1 LRQRLRIREGEE
13 PGVMGEG
20 SVGRAGENG
29 SVQKVRLDNGLQI
42 LLKESHLAPVASFW
56 IYYRVGSRNEAPG
69 VTGISHWVEHMLFK
83 GTERYPQGAFDKA
96 VARAGGAFNGMTWQD
111 WTTYFETFPAERI
124 ELALDVESDR
134 MANAIF
140 DEEETES
147 ERTVIIS
154 EREGSE
160 NSYRWL
166 LNTEMQAAAFQTHPY
181 RHPVIGWKE
190 DLLTMGRDDLYE
202 HYRTFYTPSNAVAVA
217 AGDFDSAWMVE
228 RIEQYFGGV
237 EAGPALPAM
246 RLQEPEQRAERRIVL
261 RGTDMTSYFG
271 LAFHAPDAR
280 HPDFFALTVMDSI
293 LSGAKGMGLFGG
305 GSSNRSNRLYRA
317 LVDKELA
324 VGVSSAFMPT
334 IDPYV
339 FGFSATLAQDVTHQE
354 IEEAIWAEIER
365 MQEEPVAAEEL
376 EKAIKQTKAQF
387 AYSSESVTNQAY
399 WLGFSEMIA
408 DSEWFDGWLEN
419 LEAVTAEDIQRV
431 AQSWFGRNK
440 QTVGWYMPEA

>member
-1 LRQRLRIREGEE
+1 MGEE
-13 PGVMGEG
+13 
-20 SVGRAGENG
+20 SAGRVRENG

-42 LLKESHLAPVASFW
+42 LLKESRLAPVASFW

-217 AGDFDSAWMVE
+217 VGDFDSAWMVE

-246 RLQEPEQRAERRIVL
+246 RLEEPAQRAERRIVL

-339 FGFSATLAQDVTHQE
+339 FGFSATLAQDITHQE

-408 DSEWFDGWLEN
+408 DSEWFDGWLVN
-419 LEAVTAEDIQRV
+419 LEAVTADDVQRV

>member
-1 LRQRLRIREGEE
+1 MAADRTE
-13 PGVMGEG
+13 
-20 SVGRAGENG
+20 RAPDNG
-29 SVQKVRLDNGLQI
+29 SVHKTRLDNGLQI

-56 IYYRVGSRNEAPG
+56 IFYRVGSRNEMPG
-69 VTGISHWVEHMLFK
+69 GTGISHWVEHMLFK
-83 GTERYPQGAFDKA
+83 GTDRYPQGSFDKA

-140 DEEETES
+140 DAEETES
-147 ERTVIIS
+147 ERSVIIS

-181 RHPVIGWKE
+181 RHPVIGWKQ
-190 DLLTMGRDDLYE
+190 DLLTMRREDLYE
-202 HYRTFYTPSNAVAVA
+202 HYRTFYTPNNAVAVA
-217 AGDFDSAWMVE
+217 VGDFDGAQMAD
-228 RIEQYFGGV
+228 RLDHFFGGL
-237 EAGPALPAM
+237 AGGPTVPEM

-261 RGTDMTSYFG
+261 RGTDQTSYFG
-271 LAFHAPDAR
+271 LAFHAPAAQ
-280 HPDFFALTVMDSI
+280 HPDFFPLTVLDSI

-324 VGVSSAFMPT
+324 VGVSSSYVPT
-334 IDPYV
+334 IDPYL
-339 FGFSATLAQDVTHQE
+339 FGFHATLSQEISHQE
-354 IEEAIWAEIER
+354 LEDAIWAEIER
-365 MQEEPVAAEEL
+365 MQEEPVTAEEL
-376 EKAIKQTKAQF
+376 DKTIKQTKAQF

-408 DSEWFDGWLEN
+408 DSDWFDGWLVN
-419 LEAVTAEDIQRV
+419 LEAVTAADIQRV
-431 AQSWFGRNK
+431 AQTWFSRNK
-440 QTVGWYMPEA
+440 QTVGWYLPE

>member
-1 LRQRLRIREGEE
+1 MAADSTE
-13 PGVMGEG
+13 
-20 SVGRAGENG
+20 RAPDNG
-29 SVQKVRLDNGLQI
+29 SVHKTRLDNGLQI

-56 IYYRVGSRNEAPG
+56 IFYRVGSRNEMPG
-69 VTGISHWVEHMLFK
+69 GTGASHWVEHMLFK
-83 GTERYPQGAFDKA
+83 GTDRYPQGSFDKA

-140 DEEETES
+140 DAEETES
-147 ERTVIIS
+147 ERSVIIS

-181 RHPVIGWKE
+181 RHPVIGWKQ
-190 DLLTMGRDDLYE
+190 DLLTMRREDLYE
-202 HYRTFYTPSNAVAVA
+202 HYRTFYTPNNAVAVVV
-217 AGDFDSAWMVE
+217 GDFDGAQMAD
-228 RIEQYFGGV
+228 RLDHFFGGL
-237 EAGPALPAM
+237 AGGPTVPEM

-261 RGTDMTSYFG
+261 RGTDQTSNLG
-271 LAFHAPDAR
+271 LAFHAPAAQ
-280 HPDFFALTVMDSI
+280 HPDFFPLTVLDSI

-324 VGVSSAFMPT
+324 VGVSSSYMPT
-334 IDPYV
+334 IDPYL
-339 FGFSATLAQDVTHQE
+339 FGFSATLAQEVTHQE
-354 IEEAIWAEIER
+354 LEDAIWAEIER
-365 MQEEPVAAEEL
+365 MQEEPVTAEEL
-376 EKAIKQTKAQF
+376 DKAIKQTKAQF

-408 DSEWFDGWLEN
+408 DSDWFDGWLVN
-419 LEAVTAEDIQRV
+419 LEAVTAADIQRV
-431 AQSWFGRNK
+431 AQTWFSHSK
-440 QTVGWYMPEA
+440 QTVGWYLPE

>member
-1 LRQRLRIREGEE
+1 MGAESRE
-13 PGVMGEG
+13 
-20 SVGRAGENG
+20 RARENG
-29 SVQKVRLDNGLQI
+29 GVQKTCLDNGLQVI
-42 LLKESHLAPVASFW
+42 LKESHLAPVASFW
-56 IYYRVGSRNEAPG
+56 IYYQVGSRNEAPG

-83 GTERYPQGAFDKA
+83 GTEKYPQGAFDKA

-140 DEEETES
+140 DAEETES

-181 RHPVIGWKE
+181 RHPVIGWKQ
-190 DLLTMGRDDLYE
+190 DLLTMGRAELYE
-202 HYRTFYTPSNAVAVA
+202 HYRTFYTPNNAVAVA
-217 AGDFDSAWMVE
+217 VGSFDGGEMVD
-228 RIEQYFGGV
+228 RIEQYFGGL
-237 EAGPALPAM
+237 EKGPTVPVM

-261 RGTDMTSYFG
+261 RGADQTSYIG
-271 LAFHAPDAR
+271 LAFHAPAAQ
-280 HPDFFALTVMDSI
+280 HPDFFPLTVLDSI

-317 LVDKELA
+317 LVDKELT
-324 VGVSSAFMPT
+324 VGVTSSFMPT
-334 IDPYV
+334 IDPYL
-339 FGFSATLAQDVTHQE
+339 FGFSATLAHDVTHQE
-354 IEEAIWAEIER
+354 VEDAIWAEIER
-365 MQEEPVAAEEL
+365 VQKEAVSAEEL
-376 EKAIKQTKAQF
+376 DKAIKQTKAQF

-408 DSEWFDGWLEN
+408 DSEWFEGWLEN
-419 LEAVTAEDIQRV
+419 LEAVTADDIQRV
-431 AQSWFGRNK
+431 AQTWFGRNK
-440 QTVGWYMPEA
+440 QTVGWYLPEL

>member
-1 LRQRLRIREGEE
+1 
-13 PGVMGEG
+13 MGEG

-217 AGDFDSAWMVE
+217 VGDFDSAWMVE

-246 RLQEPEQRAERRIVL
+246 RLHEPEQRAERRIVL
-261 RGTDMTSYFG
+261 RGTDMTSYLG

-376 EKAIKQTKAQF
+376 DKAIKQTKAQF

>member
-1 LRQRLRIREGEE
+1 MGEE
-13 PGVMGEG
+13 
-20 SVGRAGENG
+20 SVGRVRENG

-217 AGDFDSAWMVE
+217 VGDFDSAWMVE

-237 EAGPALPAM
+237 EAGPALPEM
-246 RLQEPEQRAERRIVL
+246 RLHEPEQRAERRIVL

-365 MQEEPVAAEEL
+365 VQEEPVAEEEL
-376 EKAIKQTKAQF
+376 DKAIKQTKAQF

>member
-1 LRQRLRIREGEE
+1 
-13 PGVMGEG
+13 MGEG
-20 SVGRAGENG
+20 SVGRVRDNG
-29 SVQKVRLDNGLQI
+29 NVQKVRLDNGLQI

>member
-1 LRQRLRIREGEE
+1 
-13 PGVMGEG
+13 MAAD
-20 SVGRAGENG
+20 STARAPDNG
-29 SVQKVRLDNGLQI
+29 SVHKTLLDNGLQI

-56 IYYRVGSRNEAPG
+56 IFYRVGSRNEMPG
-69 VTGISHWVEHMLFK
+69 GTGISHWVEHMLFK
-83 GTERYPQGAFDKA
+83 GTDRYPQGSFDKA

-140 DEEETES
+140 DAEETES
-147 ERTVIIS
+147 ERSVIIS

-181 RHPVIGWKE
+181 RHPVIGWKQ
-190 DLLTMGRDDLYE
+190 DLLTMRREDLYE
-202 HYRTFYTPSNAVAVA
+202 HYRTFYTPNNAVAVVV
-217 AGDFDSAWMVE
+217 GDFDGAQMAD
-228 RIEQYFGGV
+228 RLDHFFGGL
-237 EAGPALPAM
+237 AGGPTVPEM

-261 RGTDMTSYFG
+261 RGTDQTSNLG
-271 LAFHAPDAR
+271 LAFHAPAAQ
-280 HPDFFALTVMDSI
+280 HPDFFPLTVLDSI

-324 VGVSSAFMPT
+324 VGVSSSYMPT
-334 IDPYV
+334 IDPYL
-339 FGFSATLAQDVTHQE
+339 FGFSATLAQEVTHQE
-354 IEEAIWAEIER
+354 LEDAIWAEIER
-365 MQEEPVAAEEL
+365 MQEEPVTAEEL
-376 EKAIKQTKAQF
+376 DKAIKQTKAQF

-408 DSEWFDGWLEN
+408 DSDWFDGWLVN
-419 LEAVTAEDIQRV
+419 LEAVTAADIQRV
-431 AQSWFGRNK
+431 AQTWFSSSK
-440 QTVGWYMPEA
+440 QTVGWYLPE

>member
-1 LRQRLRIREGEE
+1 
-13 PGVMGEG
+13 M
-20 SVGRAGENG
+20 
-29 SVQKVRLDNGLQI
+29 QKVRLDNGLQI

-217 AGDFDSAWMVE
+217 VGDFDSAWMVE

-237 EAGPALPAM
+237 EAGPALPEM
-246 RLQEPEQRAERRIVL
+246 RLHEPEQRAERRIVL

-339 FGFSATLAQDVTHQE
+339 FGFSATLAQDITHQE

>member
-1 LRQRLRIREGEE
+1 
-13 PGVMGEG
+13 MGEG

-217 AGDFDSAWMVE
+217 VGDFDSAWMVE

-365 MQEEPVAAEEL
+365 AQEEPVAAEEL
-376 EKAIKQTKAQF
+376 DKAIKQTKAQF

>member
-1 LRQRLRIREGEE
+1 
-13 PGVMGEG
+13 MAAD
-20 SVGRAGENG
+20 STARAPDNG
-29 SVQKVRLDNGLQI
+29 SVHKTLLDNGLQI

-56 IYYRVGSRNEAPG
+56 IFYRVGSRNEMPG
-69 VTGISHWVEHMLFK
+69 GTGISHWVEHMLFK
-83 GTERYPQGAFDKA
+83 GTDRYPQGSFDKA

-140 DEEETES
+140 DAEETES
-147 ERTVIIS
+147 ERSVIIS

-181 RHPVIGWKE
+181 RHPVIGWKQ
-190 DLLTMGRDDLYE
+190 DLLTMRREDLYE
-202 HYRTFYTPSNAVAVA
+202 HYRTFYTPNNAVAVVV
-217 AGDFDSAWMVE
+217 GDFDGAQMAD
-228 RIEQYFGGV
+228 RLDHFFGGL
-237 EAGPALPAM
+237 AGGPTVPEM

-261 RGTDMTSYFG
+261 RGTDQTSNLG
-271 LAFHAPDAR
+271 LAFHAPAAQ
-280 HPDFFALTVMDSI
+280 HPDFFPLTVLDSI

-324 VGVSSAFMPT
+324 VGVSSSYMPT
-334 IDPYV
+334 IDPYL
-339 FGFSATLAQDVTHQE
+339 FGFSATLAQEVTHQE
-354 IEEAIWAEIER
+354 LEDAIWAEIER
-365 MQEEPVAAEEL
+365 MQEEPVTAEEL
-376 EKAIKQTKAQF
+376 DKAIKQTKAQF

-408 DSEWFDGWLEN
+408 DSDWFDGWLVN
-419 LEAVTAEDIQRV
+419 LEAVTAADIQRV
-431 AQSWFGRNK
+431 AQTWFSHSK
-440 QTVGWYMPEA
+440 QTVGWYLPE

>member
-1 LRQRLRIREGEE
+1 
-13 PGVMGEG
+13 MGEG

-42 LLKESHLAPVASFW
+42 LLKESHMAPVASFW

>member
-1 LRQRLRIREGEE
+1 MGEE
-13 PGVMGEG
+13 
-20 SVGRAGENG
+20 SAGRVRENG

-56 IYYRVGSRNEAPG
+56 IYYRVGSRNEVPG
-69 VTGISHWVEHMLFK
+69 GTGISHWVEHMLFK

-181 RHPVIGWKE
+181 RHPVIGWKH

-217 AGDFDSAWMVE
+217 VGDFESAWMVE

-237 EAGPALPAM
+237 KAGPALPEM

-261 RGTDMTSYFG
+261 RGTDQTSYFG
-271 LAFHAPDAR
+271 LAFHAPNAR

-339 FGFSATLAQDVTHQE
+339 FGFSATLAQDITHQE

-419 LEAVTAEDIQRV
+419 LEAVTADDIQRV

>member
-1 LRQRLRIREGEE
+1 MGEE
-13 PGVMGEG
+13 
-20 SVGRAGENG
+20 SVGRVRENG

-217 AGDFDSAWMVE
+217 VGDFDSAWMVE

-237 EAGPALPAM
+237 EAGPALPEM
-246 RLQEPEQRAERRIVL
+246 RLHEPEQRAERRIVL

-365 MQEEPVAAEEL
+365 MQEEPVAEEEL

-431 AQSWFGRNK
+431 AQSWFGRNM

>member
-1 LRQRLRIREGEE
+1 MEE
-13 PGVMGEG
+13 E
-20 SVGRAGENG
+20 SAGRAGENG

-56 IYYRVGSRNEAPG
+56 IYYRVGSRNEVPG

-181 RHPVIGWKE
+181 RHPVIGWKH
-190 DLLTMGRDDLYE
+190 DLLTMRRDDLYE
-202 HYRTFYTPSNAVAVA
+202 HYRTFYTPSNAVAVVV
-217 AGDFDSAWMVE
+217 GDFDSAQMTD
-228 RIEQYFGGV
+228 RIEQYFGGL
-237 EAGPALPAM
+237 EAGPALPEM
-246 RLQEPEQRAERRIVL
+246 RFEEPEQRAERRIVL
-261 RGTDMTSYFG
+261 RGTDQTSYFG

-324 VGVSSAFMPT
+324 VGASSAFMPT

-339 FGFSATLAQDVTHQE
+339 FGFSATLAQDITHQE

>member
-1 LRQRLRIREGEE
+1 MGEE
-13 PGVMGEG
+13 
-20 SVGRAGENG
+20 SAGRVRENG

-56 IYYRVGSRNEAPG
+56 IYYRVGSRNEVPG
-69 VTGISHWVEHMLFK
+69 GTGISHWVEHMLFK

-217 AGDFDSAWMVE
+217 VGDFESAWMVE

-237 EAGPALPAM
+237 KAGPALPEM

-261 RGTDMTSYFG
+261 RGTDQTSYFG

-280 HPDFFALTVMDSI
+280 HADFFALTVMDSI

-339 FGFSATLAQDVTHQE
+339 FGFSATLAQDITHQE

>member
-1 LRQRLRIREGEE
+1 
-13 PGVMGEG
+13 MGAE
-20 SVGRAGENG
+20 SKERAQKNG
-29 SVQKVRLDNGLQI
+29 GVQKTCLDNGLQVI
-42 LLKESHLAPVASFW
+42 LKESHLAPVASFW

-69 VTGISHWVEHMLFK
+69 VTGCSHWVEHMLFK

-140 DEEETES
+140 DAEETES
-147 ERTVIIS
+147 ERSVIIS

-190 DLLTMGRDDLYE
+190 DLLTMGRDELYE

-217 AGDFDSAWMVE
+217 VGSFDGKEMVD
-228 RIEQYFGGV
+228 RIEQYFGGL
-237 EAGPALPAM
+237 ERGPALPTM

-261 RGTDMTSYFG
+261 RGTDQTSYIS
-271 LAFHAPDAR
+271 LAFHAPAAQ
-280 HPDFFALTVMDSI
+280 HPDFFPLTVLDSI

-317 LVDKELA
+317 LVDTELT
-324 VGVSSAFMPT
+324 VGASSSFMPT
-334 IDPYV
+334 IDPYL
-339 FGFSATLAQDVTHQE
+339 FGFSATLSQDVTHQE
-354 IEEAIWAEIER
+354 VEDAIWAEIER
-365 MQEEPVAAEEL
+365 MQKEAVSPDEL
-376 EKAIKQTKAQF
+376 DKAIKQTKAQF

-419 LEAVTAEDIQRV
+419 LEAVTADDIQRV
-431 AQSWFGRNK
+431 AQTWFGRNK
-440 QTVGWYMPEA
+440 QTVGWYLPES

>member
-1 LRQRLRIREGEE
+1 
-13 PGVMGEG
+13 MGEG
-20 SVGRAGENG
+20 GVGRVRDNG
-29 SVQKVRLDNGLQI
+29 NVQKVRLDNGLQI

-217 AGDFDSAWMVE
+217 VGDFDSAWMVE

-246 RLQEPEQRAERRIVL
+246 RLHEPEQRAERRIVL

-365 MQEEPVAAEEL
+365 MQEEPVAEEEL

-408 DSEWFDGWLEN
+408 DSEWFDGWLAN

>member
-1 LRQRLRIREGEE
+1 MGEE
-13 PGVMGEG
+13 
-20 SVGRAGENG
+20 SAGRVRENG

-217 AGDFDSAWMVE
+217 VGDFDSAWMVE

-339 FGFSATLAQDVTHQE
+339 FGFSATLAQDITHQE

-365 MQEEPVAAEEL
+365 AQEEPVAAEEL
-376 EKAIKQTKAQF
+376 DKAIKQTKAQF

-440 QTVGWYMPEA
+440 QTVGWYMPKA

>member
-1 LRQRLRIREGEE
+1 MEADSTARAQNG
-13 PGVMGEG
+13 
-20 SVGRAGENG
+20 GRVDKR
-29 SVQKVRLDNGLQI
+29 SLDNGMQLI
-42 LLKESHLAPVASFW
+42 LKESHLAPVASFW
-56 IYYRVGSRNEAPG
+56 IFYRVGSRNETPG
-69 VTGISHWVEHMLFK
+69 TTGISHWVEHMLFK

-140 DEEETES
+140 DVDETES

-181 RHPVIGWKE
+181 RHPVIGWKH
-190 DLLTMGRDDLYE
+190 DLLTMGRDELYE
-202 HYRTFYTPSNAVAVA
+202 HYRTYYTPKNAVAVA
-217 AGDFDSAWMVE
+217 VGDFDGE
-228 RIEQYFGGV
+228 RMAARIDQFFGGI
-237 EAGPALPAM
+237 ASGPIMPEM
-246 RLQEPEQRAERRIVL
+246 HMQEPEQRAERRIVL
-261 RGTDMTSYFG
+261 RGADQTSYFG
-271 LAFHAPDAR
+271 LAFHAPAAQ
-280 HPDFFALTVMDSI
+280 HADFFPLTVLDSI

-305 GSSNRSNRLYRA
+305 SSSNRSNRLYRA

-324 VGVSSAFMPT
+324 VGVSSSFMPT
-334 IDPYV
+334 IDPYL
-339 FGFSATLAQDVTHQE
+339 FGFHATLAQGITHQQVE
-354 IEEAIWAEIER
+354 DAIWAEIER
-365 MQEEPVAAEEL
+365 VQEEPVAAEEL

-408 DSEWFDGWLEN
+408 DSDWFDAWLIN
-419 LEAVTAEDIQRV
+419 LEAVTAEEVQRV
-431 AQSWFGRNK
+431 AQTWFSRDK
-440 QTVGWYMPEA
+440 QTAGWYLPE

>member
-1 LRQRLRIREGEE
+1 
-13 PGVMGEG
+13 MGEG
-20 SVGRAGENG
+20 SVGRVRDNG
-29 SVQKVRLDNGLQI
+29 NVQKVRLDNGLQI

-217 AGDFDSAWMVE
+217 VGDFDSAWMVE

-246 RLQEPEQRAERRIVL
+246 RLHEPEQRAERRIVL

-365 MQEEPVAAEEL
+365 AQEEPVAAEEL

>member
-1 LRQRLRIREGEE
+1 MGAESRE
-13 PGVMGEG
+13 
-20 SVGRAGENG
+20 RARENG
-29 SVQKVRLDNGLQI
+29 GVQKTCLDNGLQVI
-42 LLKESHLAPVASFW
+42 LKESHLAPVASFW
-56 IYYRVGSRNEAPG
+56 IYYQVGSRNEAPG

-140 DEEETES
+140 DAEETES

-181 RHPVIGWKE
+181 RHPVIGWKQ
-190 DLLTMGRDDLYE
+190 DLLTMGRAELYE
-202 HYRTFYTPSNAVAVA
+202 HYRTFYTPNNAVAVA
-217 AGDFDSAWMVE
+217 VGSFDGGEMVD
-228 RIEQYFGGV
+228 RIEQYFGGL
-237 EAGPALPAM
+237 EKGPTVPVM

-261 RGTDMTSYFG
+261 RGADQTSYIG
-271 LAFHAPDAR
+271 LAFHAPAAQ
-280 HPDFFALTVMDSI
+280 HPDFFPLTVLDSI

-317 LVDKELA
+317 LVDKELT
-324 VGVSSAFMPT
+324 VGVTSSFMPT
-334 IDPYV
+334 IDPYL
-339 FGFSATLAQDVTHQE
+339 FGFSATLAHDVTHQE
-354 IEEAIWAEIER
+354 VEDAIWAEIER
-365 MQEEPVAAEEL
+365 VQKEAVSAEEL
-376 EKAIKQTKAQF
+376 DKAIKQTKAQF

-408 DSEWFDGWLEN
+408 DSEWFEGWLEN
-419 LEAVTAEDIQRV
+419 LEAVTADDIQRV
-431 AQSWFGRNK
+431 AQTWFGRNK
-440 QTVGWYMPEA
+440 QTVGWYLPEL

>member
-1 LRQRLRIREGEE
+1 MGEE
-13 PGVMGEG
+13 
-20 SVGRAGENG
+20 SVGRVRENG

-217 AGDFDSAWMVE
+217 VGDFDSAWMVE

-246 RLQEPEQRAERRIVL
+246 RLHEPEQRAERRIVL

>member
-1 LRQRLRIREGEE
+1 MAADSIE
-13 PGVMGEG
+13 
-20 SVGRAGENG
+20 RAPDNG
-29 SVQKVRLDNGLQI
+29 SVHKTLLDNGLQI

-56 IYYRVGSRNEAPG
+56 IFYRVGSRNEMPG
-69 VTGISHWVEHMLFK
+69 GTGISHWVEHMLFK
-83 GTERYPQGAFDKA
+83 GTDRYPQGSFDKA

-140 DEEETES
+140 DAEETES
-147 ERTVIIS
+147 ERSVIIS

-181 RHPVIGWKE
+181 RHPVIGWKQ
-190 DLLTMGRDDLYE
+190 DLLTMRREDLYE
-202 HYRTFYTPSNAVAVA
+202 HYRTFYTPNNAVAVVV
-217 AGDFDSAWMVE
+217 GDFDGAQMAD
-228 RIEQYFGGV
+228 RLDHFFGGL
-237 EAGPALPAM
+237 AGGPTVPEM

-261 RGTDMTSYFG
+261 RGTDQTSNLG
-271 LAFHAPDAR
+271 LAFHAPAAQ
-280 HPDFFALTVMDSI
+280 HPDFFPLTVLDSI

-324 VGVSSAFMPT
+324 VGVSSSYMPT
-334 IDPYV
+334 IDPYL
-339 FGFSATLAQDVTHQE
+339 FGFSATLAQEVTHQE
-354 IEEAIWAEIER
+354 LEDAIWAEIER
-365 MQEEPVAAEEL
+365 MQEEPVTAEEL
-376 EKAIKQTKAQF
+376 DKAIKQTKAQF

-408 DSEWFDGWLEN
+408 DSDWFDGWLVN
-419 LEAVTAEDIQRV
+419 LEAVTAADIQRV
-431 AQSWFGRNK
+431 AQTWFSHSK
-440 QTVGWYMPEA
+440 QTVGWYLPE

>member
-1 LRQRLRIREGEE
+1 
-13 PGVMGEG
+13 MGSE
-20 SVGRAGENG
+20 SVTRVRENG
-29 SVQKVRLDNGLQI
+29 NVRKSRLDNGLQI

-56 IYYRVGSRNEAPG
+56 IFYRVGSRNEVPG
-69 VTGISHWVEHMLFK
+69 GTGISHWVEHMLFK
-83 GTERYPQGAFDKA
+83 GTERYPQGSFDKA

-181 RHPVIGWKE
+181 RHPVIGWKQ
-190 DLLTMGRDDLYE
+190 DLLTMRRDDLYE
-202 HYRTFYTPSNAVAVA
+202 HYRTFYTPSNAVAVVV
-217 AGDFDSAWMVE
+217 GDFDSTQMAD
-228 RIEQYFGGV
+228 RIEQYFGGL
-237 EAGPALPAM
+237 EAGPALPEM
-246 RLQEPEQRAERRIVL
+246 RLEEPEQRAERRIVL
-261 RGTDMTSYFG
+261 RGTDQTSYFG

-280 HPDFFALTVMDSI
+280 HPDFFALTVLDSI

-305 GSSNRSNRLYRA
+305 SSSNRSNRLYRA

-324 VGVSSAFMPT
+324 VGVTSAFMPT

-339 FGFSATLAQDVTHQE
+339 FGFSATLAQDITHQE
-354 IEEAIWAEIER
+354 IEDAIWAEIER
-365 MQEEPVAAEEL
+365 VQEEPVAAEEL

-408 DSEWFDGWLEN
+408 DSEWFDGWLAN

-431 AQSWFGRNK
+431 AQCWFGRSK

>member
-1 LRQRLRIREGEE
+1 MAADRTA
-13 PGVMGEG
+13 
-20 SVGRAGENG
+20 RAPDNG
-29 SVQKVRLDNGLQI
+29 SVHKTRLDNGLQI

-56 IYYRVGSRNEAPG
+56 IFYRVGSRNEMPG
-69 VTGISHWVEHMLFK
+69 GTGISHWVEHMLFK
-83 GTERYPQGAFDKA
+83 GTDRYPQGSFDKA

-140 DEEETES
+140 DAEETES
-147 ERTVIIS
+147 ERSVIIS

-181 RHPVIGWKE
+181 RHPVIGWKQ
-190 DLLTMGRDDLYE
+190 DLLTMRRDDLYE
-202 HYRTFYTPSNAVAVA
+202 HYRTFYTPNNAVAVA
-217 AGDFDSAWMVE
+217 VGDFDGAQMAD
-228 RIEQYFGGV
+228 RLDHFFGGL
-237 EAGPALPAM
+237 AGGPTVPEM

-261 RGTDMTSYFG
+261 RGTDQTSYLG
-271 LAFHAPDAR
+271 LAFHAPAAQN
-280 HPDFFALTVMDSI
+280 PDFFPLTVLDSI

-317 LVDKELA
+317 LVDKEMA
-324 VGVSSAFMPT
+324 VGVSSSYMPT

-339 FGFSATLAQDVTHQE
+339 FGFSATLAQEVTHQE
-354 IEEAIWAEIER
+354 LEDAIWAEIER
-365 MQEEPVAAEEL
+365 MQEEPVTAEEL
-376 EKAIKQTKAQF
+376 DKAIKQTKAQF
-387 AYSSESVTNQAY
+387 AFSSESVTNQAY

-408 DSEWFDGWLEN
+408 DSDWFDGWLVN
-419 LEAVTAEDIQRV
+419 LEAVTAADIQRV
-431 AQSWFGRNK
+431 AQTWFSRNK
-440 QTVGWYMPEA
+440 QTVGWYLPE

>member
-1 LRQRLRIREGEE
+1 MEAESKVGT
-13 PGVMGEG
+13 PNGG
-20 SVGRAGENG
+20 SVNKRC
-29 SVQKVRLDNGLQI
+29 LDNGMQLI
-42 LLKESHLAPVASFW
+42 LKESHMAPVASFW
-56 IYYRVGSRNEAPG
+56 IFYRVGSRNEMPG
-69 VTGISHWVEHMLFK
+69 TTGISHWVEHMLFK
-83 GTERYPQGAFDKA
+83 GTEKYPQGAFDKA

-140 DEEETES
+140 DADETES

-166 LNTEMQAAAFQTHPY
+166 LSTEMQAAAFQTHPY
-181 RHPVIGWKE
+181 RHPVIGWKH

-202 HYRTFYTPSNAVAVA
+202 HYRTFYAPNNAVAVA
-217 AGDFDSAWMVE
+217 VGDFDGE
-228 RIEQYFGGV
+228 RMEARVDQYFGSLG
-237 EAGPALPAM
+237 AGPTVPEM
-246 RLQEPEQRAERRIVL
+246 RMQEPEQRAERRIVL
-261 RGTDMTSYFG
+261 RGADQTSYFG
-271 LAFHAPDAR
+271 LAFHAPAAQ
-280 HPDFFALTVMDSI
+280 HADFFALTVLDSI

-305 GSSNRSNRLYRA
+305 SSSNRSNRLYRA

-324 VGVSSAFMPT
+324 VGVSSSFMPT
-334 IDPYV
+334 IDPYL
-339 FGFSATLAQDVTHQE
+339 FGFHATLAQGITHEQVE
-354 IEEAIWAEIER
+354 DAIWAEIQR
-365 MQEEPVAAEEL
+365 VQEEPVAAEEL

-408 DSEWFDGWLEN
+408 DSDWFDAWLVN
-419 LEAVTAEDIQRV
+419 LEAVTAEDVQRV
-431 AQSWFGRNK
+431 SRTWFSRGG
-440 QTVGWYMPEA
+440 QTVGWYLPE

>member
-1 LRQRLRIREGEE
+1 MEE
-13 PGVMGEG
+13 E
-20 SVGRAGENG
+20 SAGRAGENG

-56 IYYRVGSRNEAPG
+56 IYYRVGSRNEVPG

-181 RHPVIGWKE
+181 RHPVIGWKH
-190 DLLTMGRDDLYE
+190 DLLTMRRDDLYE
-202 HYRTFYTPSNAVAVA
+202 HYRTFYTPSNAVAVVV
-217 AGDFDSAWMVE
+217 GDFDSAQITD
-228 RIEQYFGGV
+228 RIEQYFGGL
-237 EAGPALPAM
+237 EAGPALPEM
-246 RLQEPEQRAERRIVL
+246 RFEEPEQRAERRIVL
-261 RGTDMTSYFG
+261 RGTDQTSYFG

-324 VGVSSAFMPT
+324 VGASSAFMPT

-339 FGFSATLAQDVTHQE
+339 FGFSATLAQDITHQE

>member
-1 LRQRLRIREGEE
+1 MDGQR
-13 PGVMGEG
+13 
-20 SVGRAGENG
+20 ENG

-217 AGDFDSAWMVE
+217 VGDFDSAWMVE

-365 MQEEPVAAEEL
+365 AQEEPVAAEEL
-376 EKAIKQTKAQF
+376 DKAIKQTKAQF